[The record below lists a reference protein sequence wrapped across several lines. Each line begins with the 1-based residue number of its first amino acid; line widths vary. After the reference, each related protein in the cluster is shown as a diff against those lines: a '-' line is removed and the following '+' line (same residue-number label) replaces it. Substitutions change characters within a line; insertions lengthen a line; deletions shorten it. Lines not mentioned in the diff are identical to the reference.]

1 MILDWACQQVKSFWL
16 NGPYECG
23 MWNGNQIFHNSLLS
37 HLEKGEL
44 VGADDGYVWAAQEHI
59 KRLASF
65 VNPNEILYTQ

>member
-44 VGADDGYVWAAQEHI
+44 VGADDGYV
-59 KRLASF
+59 
-65 VNPNEILYTQ
+65 